1 MSAIEWLYFS
11 LIINLLIGLSSWKL
25 FKISGKNAFT
35 SIIPFYN
42 IINILDII
50 KRPRWWIILVF
61 LPTINLLMIPVIW
74 IEFIKRFNHST
85 KKDICLM
92 LFSLGFYTF
101 YINYFSKKKVYIDSE
116 ISTSGFEKSIG
127 SFVFAIVV
135 ATIVHNYFIQPFV
148 IPTGSLE
155 KTLRVGDFLFV
166 SKYHYGARVPQTII
180 SLPLVHDTIPL
191 IKSRSY
197 LKKPQLPYLR
207 LPGFQKIKQNDLVVF
222 NWPADTVRKFFV
234 KEKGVIK
241 PIDKKSNYVKRTV
254 GIPGDN
260 FEIKDGILYINGKE
274 NILPYRAKPLLNFK
288 IYSNEGVSSSKL
300 INLGINNFYRKYI
313 IDISNQS
320 TNSINKLLPYLL
332 SYSQGQENNKLIV
345 ITDNKGIPIDLVRSL
360 NLNIIESIEKEKDLK
375 LTYDELKKVELEGGY
390 DSIVRLIQNS
400 KSYNTIYFP
409 NNINFNWN
417 NDNFGPIQ
425 IPKEGLSININLDN
439 LPIYKKIIQEYEN
452 NNLEIIN
459 KKIYINHKESTSYT
473 FKMDYYWMMG
483 DNRYNSEDSRVWG
496 FVPFDHVLGKPV
508 FIWMSI
514 DGLFEGIGNWKIRWD
529 RVFTTVGLD
538 GKPTSYFPH
547 FIAFIVVLQLYLF
560 IIRRKKNKST
570 SDPLT

>member
-1 MSAIEWLYFS
+1 MNAIEWLYIF

-42 IINILDII
+42 ILNILDII

-61 LPTINLLMIPVIW
+61 LPTINLLIIPVIW

-85 KKDICLM
+85 KKDICLI
-92 LFSLGFYTF
+92 LFSLGFYIL
-101 YINYFSKKKVYIDSE
+101 YINYFSKKKVYIDSK

-166 SKYHYGARVPQTII
+166 SKYHYGARVPQTVI

-207 LPGFQKIKQNDLVVF
+207 LPGFQKIKQNDIVVF

-260 FEIKDGILYINGKE
+260 FEIKDGIIYINGKE

-288 IYSNEGVSSSKL
+288 IYSNESVSSSKL

-313 IDISNQS
+313 IDISNEIETKIKS
-320 TNSINKLLPYLL
+320 SFKIPDINDYKEEIVF
-332 SYSQGQENNKLIV
+332 GEKLISQV
-345 ITDNKGIPIDLVRSL
+345 FKNKNELKSFLDGRIPNWDTKRIAQIDLA
-360 NLNIIESIEKEKDLK
+360 IIISAIAEF
-375 LTYDELKKVELEGGY
+375 
-390 DSIVRLIQNS
+390 
-400 KSYNTIYFP
+400 IYFP
-409 NNINFNWN
+409 L
-417 NDNFGPIQ
+417 
-425 IPKEGLSININLDN
+425 IPVKVSINEYIEISKEYSSPKSSVFINGVLD
-439 LPIYKKIIQEYEN
+439 KIIKD
-452 NNLEIIN
+452 LT
-459 KKIYINHKESTSYT
+459 K
-473 FKMDYYWMMG
+473 
-483 DNRYNSEDSRVWG
+483 
-496 FVPFDHVLGKPV
+496 
-508 FIWMSI
+508 
-514 DGLFEGIGNWKIRWD
+514 DGTISKSGR
-529 RVFTTVGLD
+529 GLI
-538 GKPTSYFPH
+538 T
-547 FIAFIVVLQLYLF
+547 
-560 IIRRKKNKST
+560 
-570 SDPLT
+570 

>member
-1 MSAIEWLYFS
+1 MNFIEWLYFF
-11 LIINLLIGLSSWKL
+11 LIINLIIGLGSWKL
-25 FKISGKNAFT
+25 FKISGKNPYT

-42 IINILDII
+42 ILNTLDII
-50 KRPRWWIILVF
+50 KRPRWWIFLVF

-85 KKDICLM
+85 KRDISLM
-92 LFSLGFYTF
+92 ILSLGFYTF
-101 YINYFSKKKVYIDSE
+101 YINYFSNKKAYIDSE

-155 KTLRVGDFLFV
+155 KTLKVGDFLFV
-166 SKYHYGARVPQTII
+166 SKFHYGARVPQTVI

-197 LKKPQLPYLR
+197 IKKPQLPYLR
-207 LPGFQKIKQNDLVVF
+207 LIGFQKIRQNDIVVF

-241 PIDKKSNYVKRTV
+241 PIDKKSNYVKRAV
-254 GIPGDN
+254 GLPGDV
-260 FEIKDGILYINGKE
+260 FEIKDGFIYINGKE
-274 NILPYRAKPLLNFK
+274 NILPYRANPLLNYK
-288 IYSNEGVSSSKL
+288 VYSNRGISSSKL
-300 INLGINNFYRKYI
+300 INIGIKNFIRKYE

-320 TNSINKLLPYLL
+320 SNSLNKLLPYLL
-332 SYSQGQENNKLIV
+332 SYSQTDSNKLIV
-345 ITDNKGIPIDLVRSL
+345 ITNNKGIPIELVRSL
-360 NLNIIESIEKEKDLK
+360 NLNIIELLEKEKDLK
-375 LTYDELKKVELEGGY
+375 LTFDELKRLEVEGGY
-390 DSIVRLIQNS
+390 DSINRLVQNV
-400 KSYNTIYFP
+400 KSYNTIHFP
-409 NNINFNWN
+409 NNIRYNWN
-417 NDNFGPIQ
+417 NDNFGPIK
-425 IPKEGLSININLDN
+425 IPKKGQSVSINIDN
-439 LPIYKKIIQEYEN
+439 LPIYKRIIKEYEN
-452 NNLEIIN
+452 NDLKIIN
-459 KKIYINHKESTSYT
+459 NNIYINQQESTSYT

-496 FVPFDHVLGKPV
+496 FVPYDHVLGKPV

-538 GKPTSYFPH
+538 GEPRSYFPH
-547 FIAFIVVLQLYLF
+547 FIAFIVFWQLYLL
-560 IIRRKKNKST
+560 IVRRRNKST
-570 SDPLT
+570 NDPLT

>member
-1 MSAIEWLYFS
+1 MNFIEWLYFF
-11 LIINLLIGLSSWKL
+11 LIINLIIGLGSWKL
-25 FKISGKNAFT
+25 FKISGKNPYT

-42 IINILDII
+42 ILNTLDII
-50 KRPRWWIILVF
+50 KRPRWWIFLVF

-85 KKDICLM
+85 KRDISLM
-92 LFSLGFYTF
+92 ILSLGFYTF
-101 YINYFSKKKVYIDSE
+101 YINYFSNKKAYIDSE

-155 KTLRVGDFLFV
+155 KTLKVGDFLFV
-166 SKYHYGARVPQTII
+166 SKFHYGARVPQTVI

-197 LKKPQLPYLR
+197 IKKPQLPYLR
-207 LPGFQKIKQNDLVVF
+207 LIGFQKIRQNDIVVF

-241 PIDKKSNYVKRTV
+241 PIDKKSNYVKRAV
-254 GIPGDN
+254 GLPGDV
-260 FEIKDGILYINGKE
+260 FEIKDGLIYINGKE
-274 NILPYRAKPLLNFK
+274 NILPYRANPLLNYK
-288 IYSNEGVSSSKL
+288 VYSNRGISSSKL
-300 INLGINNFYRKYI
+300 INIGIKNFIRKYE

-320 TNSINKLLPYLL
+320 SNSLNKLLPYLL
-332 SYSQGQENNKLIV
+332 SYSQTDSNKLIV
-345 ITDNKGIPIDLVRSL
+345 ITNNKGIPIELVRSL
-360 NLNIIESIEKEKDLK
+360 NLNIIELLEKEKDLK
-375 LTYDELKKVELEGGY
+375 LTFDELKRLEVEGGF
-390 DSIVRLIQNS
+390 DSINRLVQNL
-400 KSYNTIYFP
+400 KSYNTIHFP
-409 NNINFNWN
+409 NNIRYNWN
-417 NDNFGPIQ
+417 NDNFGPIK
-425 IPKEGLSININLDN
+425 IPKKGQSVSINIDN
-439 LPIYKKIIQEYEN
+439 LPIYKRIIKEYEN
-452 NNLEIIN
+452 NDLEIIN
-459 KKIYINHKESTSYT
+459 NNIYINQQELTSYT

-496 FVPFDHVLGKPV
+496 FVPYDHVLGKPV

-538 GKPTSYFPH
+538 GEPRSYFPH
-547 FIAFIVVLQLYLF
+547 FIAFIVFWQLYLL
-560 IIRRKKNKST
+560 IVRRRNKST
-570 SDPLT
+570 NDPLT

>member
-1 MSAIEWLYFS
+1 MNFIEWLYFF
-11 LIINLLIGLSSWKL
+11 LIINLIIGLGSWKL
-25 FKISGKNAFT
+25 FKISGKNPYT

-42 IINILDII
+42 ILNTLDII
-50 KRPRWWIILVF
+50 KRPRWWIFLVF

-85 KKDICLM
+85 KRDISLM
-92 LFSLGFYTF
+92 ILSLGFYTF
-101 YINYFSKKKVYIDSE
+101 YINYFSNKKAYIDSE

-155 KTLRVGDFLFV
+155 KTLKVGDFLFV
-166 SKYHYGARVPQTII
+166 SKFHYGARVPQTVI

-197 LKKPQLPYLR
+197 IKKPQLPYLR
-207 LPGFQKIKQNDLVVF
+207 LIGFQKIRQNDIVVF

-241 PIDKKSNYVKRTV
+241 PIDKKSNYVKRAV
-254 GIPGDN
+254 GLPGDV
-260 FEIKDGILYINGKE
+260 FEIKDGLIYINGKE
-274 NILPYRAKPLLNFK
+274 NILPYRANPLLNYK
-288 IYSNEGVSSSKL
+288 VYSNRGISSSKL
-300 INLGINNFYRKYI
+300 INIGIKNFIRKYE

-320 TNSINKLLPYLL
+320 SNSLNKLLPYLL
-332 SYSQGQENNKLIV
+332 SYSQTDSNKLIV
-345 ITDNKGIPIDLVRSL
+345 ITNNKGIPIELVRSL
-360 NLNIIESIEKEKDLK
+360 NLNIIELLEKEKDLK
-375 LTYDELKKVELEGGY
+375 LTFDELKRLEVEGGY
-390 DSIVRLIQNS
+390 DSINRLVQNV
-400 KSYNTIYFP
+400 KSYNTIHFP
-409 NNINFNWN
+409 NNIRYNWN
-417 NDNFGPIQ
+417 NDNFGPIK
-425 IPKEGLSININLDN
+425 IPKKGQSVSINIDN
-439 LPIYKKIIQEYEN
+439 LPIYKRIIKEYEN
-452 NNLEIIN
+452 NDLEIIN
-459 KKIYINHKESTSYT
+459 NNIYINQQESISYT

-496 FVPFDHVLGKPV
+496 FVPYDHVLGKPV

-538 GKPTSYFPH
+538 GEPRSYFPH
-547 FIAFIVVLQLYLF
+547 FIAFIVFWQLYLL
-560 IIRRKKNKST
+560 IVRRRNKST
-570 SDPLT
+570 NDPLT

>member
-1 MSAIEWLYFS
+1 MNFIEWLCFF
-11 LIINLLIGLSSWKL
+11 LIINLIIGLGSWKL
-25 FKISGKNAFT
+25 FKISGKNPYT

-42 IINILDII
+42 ILNTLDII
-50 KRPRWWIILVF
+50 KRPRWWIFLVF

-85 KKDICLM
+85 KRDISLM
-92 LFSLGFYTF
+92 ILSLGFYTF
-101 YINYFSKKKVYIDSE
+101 YINYFSNKKAYIDSE

-155 KTLRVGDFLFV
+155 KTLKVGDFLFV
-166 SKYHYGARVPQTII
+166 SKFHYGARVPQTVI

-197 LKKPQLPYLR
+197 IKKPQLPYLR
-207 LPGFQKIKQNDLVVF
+207 LIGFQKIRQNDIVVF

-241 PIDKKSNYVKRTV
+241 PIDKKSNYVKRAV
-254 GIPGDN
+254 GLPGDV
-260 FEIKDGILYINGKE
+260 FEIKDGLIYINGKE
-274 NILPYRAKPLLNFK
+274 NILPYRANPLLNYK
-288 IYSNEGVSSSKL
+288 VYSNRGISSSKL
-300 INLGINNFYRKYI
+300 INIGIKNFIRKYE

-320 TNSINKLLPYLL
+320 SNSLNKLLPYLL
-332 SYSQGQENNKLIV
+332 SYSQTDSNKLIV
-345 ITDNKGIPIDLVRSL
+345 ITNNKGIPIELVRSL
-360 NLNIIESIEKEKDLK
+360 NLNIIELLEKEKDLK
-375 LTYDELKKVELEGGY
+375 LTFDELKRLEVEGGY
-390 DSIVRLIQNS
+390 DSINRLVQNV
-400 KSYNTIYFP
+400 KSYNTIHFP
-409 NNINFNWN
+409 NNIRYNWN
-417 NDNFGPIQ
+417 NDNFGPIK
-425 IPKEGLSININLDN
+425 IPKKGQSVSINIDN
-439 LPIYKKIIQEYEN
+439 LPIYKRIIKEYEN
-452 NNLEIIN
+452 NDLEIIN
-459 KKIYINHKESTSYT
+459 NNIYINQQESTSYT

-496 FVPFDHVLGKPV
+496 FVPYDHVLGKPV

-538 GKPTSYFPH
+538 GEPRSYFPH
-547 FIAFIVVLQLYLF
+547 FIAFIVFWQLYLL
-560 IIRRKKNKST
+560 IVRRRNKST
-570 SDPLT
+570 NDPLT